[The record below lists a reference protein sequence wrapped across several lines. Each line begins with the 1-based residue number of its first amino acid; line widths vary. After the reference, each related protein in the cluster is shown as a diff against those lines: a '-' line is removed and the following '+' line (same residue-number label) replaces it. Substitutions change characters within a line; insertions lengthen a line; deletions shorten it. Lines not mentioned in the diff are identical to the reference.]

1 MKKIV
6 CCMLSVL
13 MLVSLL
19 SVMAFA
25 TARQQIIID
34 YDTDDG
40 PLSDVEFSV
49 YRLGDV
55 DGKRIIPDS
64 SFSSYSVSF
73 DISDAEKISSLALTL
88 SAYTL
93 RDKITPDH
101 TDRTDENGVADF
113 DGEYFEAGAYLY
125 LGEKHFQYDNIYFC
139 DAAIIILP
147 YGEGDSVVSKPKY
160 EVTPDDPESV
170 TVSYKILKSW
180 YEDDPGKRPVYI
192 EVQLLRD
199 GEVYDT
205 VVLDDSNNWRY
216 QWTGLSSRYHWIV
229 TEKIVAQGY
238 LVSLS
243 KNEKTYLMSNSTS
256 DDEESTIP
264 IESTTFNDPP
274 TEPVSTTLP
283 DDSTTSVVTTSADDD
298 GDELPQTGALKW
310 PVPYLACIGLIL
322 IIAGFVT
329 YRKSELADEQE

>member
-1 MKKIV
+1 MKKIM
-6 CCMLSVL
+6 CFIISVL
-13 MLVSLL
+13 LLFSLL
-19 SVMAFA
+19 SVTAFA
-25 TARQQIIID
+25 SDNQQIIIA

-40 PLSDVEFSV
+40 PLADVKFSV

-55 DGKRIIPDS
+55 AGTRIIPDS

-88 SAYTL
+88 SAYAL
-93 RDKITPDH
+93 RDKIPPDH

-139 DAAIIILP
+139 EATIIILP
-147 YGEGDSVVSKPKY
+147 YGEGDSVTSKPKY
-160 EVTPDDPESV
+160 EVTPDDPENI

-205 VVLDDSNNWRY
+205 VILDDSNNWRY
-216 QWTGLSSRYHWIV
+216 QWTGLSSKYHWIV
-229 TEKIVAQGY
+229 AEKIVAQGY
-238 LVSLS
+238 VVSLS
-243 KNEKTYLMSNSTS
+243 KNEKTYLMSNSTP
-256 DDEESTIP
+256 DAEDSTIP
-264 IESTTFNDPP
+264 IESTTFDDPP
-274 TEPVSTTLP
+274 TAPDDSTVP
-283 DDSTTSVVTTSADDD
+283 DDSTTSVSTTSADGGGDD
-298 GDELPQTGALKW
+298 LPQTGALKW

-322 IIAGFVT
+322 FIAGFVT